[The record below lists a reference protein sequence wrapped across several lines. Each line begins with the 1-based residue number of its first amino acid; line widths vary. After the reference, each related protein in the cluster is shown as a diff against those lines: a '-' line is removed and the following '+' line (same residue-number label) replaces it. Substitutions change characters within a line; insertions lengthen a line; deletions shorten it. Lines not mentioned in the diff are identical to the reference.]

1 MPFGLEADVW
11 LYAAGA
17 AFVLTHLAVLLY
29 LARRNLDPSRGSVG
43 RAAQSGAEA
52 GAVATREVRPAR
64 NLPPID
70 GDRIVRCP
78 HCSVENAAEFRF
90 CRYCVGELTGGA
102 TVSKPGSA
110 SRDGQAF

>member
-1 MPFGLEADVW
+1 MPFGLEADAW

-43 RAAQSGAEA
+43 RAARSGADA
-52 GAVATREVRPAR
+52 GASQGDAGPVED
-64 NLPPID
+64 LPPVD
-70 GDRIVRCP
+70 GEQVVRCP
-78 HCSVENAAEFRF
+78 HCSVENSAEYRF

-102 TVSKPGSA
+102 TVPDSGGA